1 MRILQLGKY
10 YYPHMGGIENHLYI
24 LSTEL
29 ARRGNEVTVA
39 VSNDKPK
46 FSEEIISGVKVIRYP
61 LIAKIKN
68 APITSFPAFD
78 AKQFDVVHVHL
89 PNPLA
94 SIHALLNHAENL
106 VVTYHSD
113 IVKEGILPKL
123 ANIIYTKTILSKLLK
138 RAKVIIATS
147 PNCVSGSKILQ
158 KYKHKIKVVPYGID
172 LDLFELDSKFSIKLN
187 KLKKIYN
194 DKKVLLFVGRL
205 VPYKG
210 LKYLIHS
217 MQEVVKEFDD
227 AVLLIVGE
235 GILKPELEEL
245 VKKLKLTNYI
255 KFLPGIH
262 NKDLTPYYCL
272 SEIFV
277 LPSIYKSEAFG
288 IVQLEAMACSK
299 PVISTN
305 VRGSGISFVNKDNE
319 TGITVE
325 PSNSRELASAI
336 IKLLKNKS
344 LCKKFGNNGRMRVK
358 NIFSKEVMAK
368 NILDIYTSISKHQ
381 KES

>member
-1 MRILQLGKY
+1 MRVLQLGKY

-29 ARRGNEVTVA
+29 AKLGNDVTVA
-39 VSNDKPK
+39 VNNDKAK
-46 FSEEIISGVKVIRYP
+46 FSEEVISCVKVLRYP
-61 LIAKIKN
+61 LITKIKN
-68 APITSFPAFD
+68 APISSFPTFD

-94 SIHALLNHAENL
+94 SVHALLNYTENL

-123 ANIIYTKTILSKLLK
+123 ANIIYTKTILSQLLK
-138 RAKVIIATS
+138 KAKIILATS

-158 KYKHKIKVVPYGID
+158 KYKDKVKVVPYGID
-172 LDLFELDSKFSIKLN
+172 LNLFKLSSTSFQ
-187 KLKKIYN
+187 KVKHLKKKYAG
-194 DKKVLLFVGRL
+194 KKILLFVGRL

-210 LKYLIHS
+210 LKYLIHA
-217 MQEVVKEFDD
+217 MHEVVEKFDD
-227 AVLLIVGE
+227 VVLLIVGY
-235 GILKPELEEL
+235 GILKPELQGL
-245 VKKLKLTNYI
+245 VKKLNLTNNI
-255 KFLPGIH
+255 QFLSEIH
-262 NKDLTPYYCL
+262 NKDLAPYYYL
-272 SEIFV
+272 SDIFV

-305 VRGSGISFVNKDNE
+305 VHGSGISFANKNNE
-319 TGITVE
+319 TGIVVE
-325 PSNSRELASAI
+325 PRNSRELSSAI
-336 IKLLKNKS
+336 VKLLKNKF
-344 LCKKFGNNGRMRVK
+344 LCQKFGNNGRVRVK
-358 NIFSKEVMAK
+358 KSFSKETMV
-368 NILDIYTSISKHQ
+368 NSITDIYTSILKHQ